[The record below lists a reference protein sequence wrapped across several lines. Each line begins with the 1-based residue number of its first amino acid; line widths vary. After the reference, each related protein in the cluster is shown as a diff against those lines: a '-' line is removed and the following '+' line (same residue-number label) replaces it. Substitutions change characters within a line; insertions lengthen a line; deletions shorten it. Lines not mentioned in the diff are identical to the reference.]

1 MRIKY
6 VLSRH
11 GMVDFRSVQMLNSD
25 VISAYIEKI
34 WIRCANAK
42 TVEMTEEYGDLI
54 DIILEVS
61 NYEQSLIST
70 LSVD

>member
-1 MRIKY
+1 
-6 VLSRH
+6 
-11 GMVDFRSVQMLNSD
+11 MLNSD

-54 DIILEVS
+54 DSLYDILLEVS
-61 NYEQSLIST
+61 NYEQSLIAT

>member
-1 MRIKY
+1 
-6 VLSRH
+6 
-11 GMVDFRSVQMLNSD
+11 MLNSD

-61 NYEQSLIST
+61 NYEQSLIAT